1 MENPHEDTLNTYE
14 LLPKTYTSACKCDY
28 YVLNNSR

>member
-14 LLPKTYTSACKCDY
+14 LLYQKLTHLQVNVTTMF
-28 YVLNNSR
+28 